1 MNIILFGPP
10 GAGKGTQAKYLVN
23 KLNAFQISTG
33 DLLRE
38 EINKDT
44 NIGKKIINDMNDGKF
59 VNDEIVNQLIENL
72 ISDPIKKNKLIFDG
86 YPRSL
91 SQAQNLNKLLNSSN
105 QKIDFVLFLNVDKE
119 TIIKRIEKRKIIEN
133 RSDDETET
141 IIKRYETYMKTTQPV
156 LNFYSKNPNFKEI
169 DGTLQID
176 EITRKIETFIN
187 V

>member
-1 MNIILFGPP
+1 MN
-10 GAGKGTQAKYLVN
+10 GTV
-23 KLNAFQISTG
+23 
-33 DLLRE
+33 
-38 EINKDT
+38 
-44 NIGKKIINDMNDGKF
+44 
-59 VNDEIVNQLIENL
+59 V
-72 ISDPIKKNKLIFDG
+72 KNKLIFDG